1 MNVVQKLA
9 ALEAE
14 LAEIK
19 SQQTEPEEL
28 AKLVRE
34 MTIEAI
40 KSAQRPGGVLHK
52 K

>member
-1 MNVVQKLA
+1 MNVEEKLA

-19 SQQTEPEEL
+19 SKQTAPEEL
-28 AKLVRE
+28 AMLVRE
-34 MTIEAI
+34 LTIETI
-40 KSAQRPGGVLHK
+40 KNAQRPGSVLHK

>member
-1 MNVVQKLA
+1 MNVEQKLA

-19 SQQTEPEEL
+19 SQQTAPEEL

-34 MTIEAI
+34 LTIETI
-40 KSAQRPGGVLHK
+40 KSAQRPGGALHK

>member
-1 MNVVQKLA
+1 MNVEEKLA

-19 SQQTEPEEL
+19 AQQAAPEEL
-28 AKLVRE
+28 AKRVRE
-34 MTIEAI
+34 ITIETI
-40 KSAQRPGGVLHK
+40 KNAQRPGGVLHK